1 MRAAGC
7 WVGLVQDN
15 VHCSTVDG
23 RTAWHDYVHEHA
35 CAVEC
40 ATILHGQ
47 HLNCGKPRGRTVVRG
62 VVGRPAGPGEGVRW
76 TLLVPGAPGSMWP

>member
-47 HLNCGKPRGRTVVRG
+47 HLNCGKPPWWSVWSGVRLAQG
-62 VVGRPAGPGEGVRW
+62 GGRW
-76 TLLVPGAPGSMWP
+76 TLLAARPAPGAPGSMWP